1 MVPSRRPRPPPVE
14 VSGLVNVGGRGTH
27 LGEAPLPD
35 AAENDHGASPEDD
48 SSGCWFSWFSYHTP
62 ILQKKAR
69 QEKDSSSSDGE
80 QVMTCTIQG
89 CRERVRLHRFPVV
102 WVSLCGFPFCCFLG
116 LFMSDRRR
124 TTTTKASIVCVE
136 LFQ

>member
-1 MVPSRRPRPPPVE
+1 MVPSRRPRLPPVE

-62 ILQKKAR
+62 ILQKKGAAR
-69 QEKDSSSSDGE
+69 KGQQQQRRGAGDD
-80 QVMTCTIQG
+80 MHNT
-89 CRERVRLHRFPVV
+89 RV
-102 WVSLCGFPFCCFLG
+102 
-116 LFMSDRRR
+116 
-124 TTTTKASIVCVE
+124 
-136 LFQ
+136 